1 MSGDEAKKILIEN
14 GYKLTDIANALGIIP
29 QNLHSLLKAEDVKS
43 GVLEKIANALGKDI
57 CFFYKQNANNATQ
70 SILSGSGNTVS
81 GNIHI
86 TLPEKGFQKIIRS
99 DGTEETTVEITT
111 PNGVA
116 HTQNMQEELIA
127 LRKENNELKN
137 KIIELQARLLETK

>member
-99 DGTEETTVEITT
+99 DGTETTVEITT

-127 LRKENNELKN
+127 LRKENNELKD
-137 KIIELQARLLETK
+137 KIIELQGRLLSHK

>member
-1 MSGDEAKKILIEN
+1 MSGEEVKKILTEN
-14 GYKLTDIANALGIIP
+14 GYKLTDIASALGIIP

-57 CFFYKQNANNATQ
+57 CFFYKQEAINPTQ
-70 SILSGSGNTVS
+70 SILSGNGNTVS

-86 TLPEKGFQKIIRS
+86 SLPEKGFQKIIHS
-99 DGTEETTVEITT
+99 DGSETTVEIAT
-111 PNGVA
+111 PYEMTN
-116 HTQNMQEELIA
+116 TQVLQEELHA

-137 KIIELQARLLETK
+137 TIISLQARLLATK